1 MAKARKM
8 VQEDRAAEYID
19 SPMMTQ
25 RLRFKK
31 QLSARID
38 GRYGTYRTQVKLSG
52 RVDGQCTCPS
62 EWWPCK
68 HVRALRSTRDKNP
81 ESFVNLEQCLRQ
93 VATQPKLRLVAT
105 IRQMVLMSPQCLT
118 VLGIPG
124 FEDKTEEDDP
134 DY

>member
-8 VQEDRAAEYID
+8 VQQDRAAEYID

-31 QLSARID
+31 QLSAQID

-52 RVDGQCTCPS
+52 RIGGQCTCPS

-68 HVRALRSTRDKNP
+68 HVRAVRATWDKNP
-81 ESFVNLEQCLRQ
+81 ESFLDLEQCLRQ
-93 VATQPKLRLVAT
+93 VATQPKARLVAT
-105 IRQMVLMSPQCLT
+105 IRQMVLRSPQCLT
-118 VLGIPG
+118 VLGIRG
-124 FEDKTEEDDP
+124 FEDKTEENDSN
-134 DY
+134 Y